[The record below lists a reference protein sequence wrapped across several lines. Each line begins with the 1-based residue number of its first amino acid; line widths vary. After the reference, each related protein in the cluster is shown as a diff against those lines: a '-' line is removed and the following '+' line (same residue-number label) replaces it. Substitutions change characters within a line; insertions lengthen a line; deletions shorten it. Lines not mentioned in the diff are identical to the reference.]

1 MRLTEGARPGAPA
14 AGVAAV
20 ASGLLLAAAFPPF
33 GLWPL
38 ALVAL
43 VPLLWVWR
51 GAGPGRATWTGF
63 VAGAMCF
70 TIVLSWTWYFGA
82 VAIVPLVAVQALY
95 WAAVGLVVG
104 ILGRTGVRS
113 PFVVAA
119 AWTLAEALR
128 GGWPLGGL
136 AWGEVGTAL
145 APFGPARAVAPWGG
159 VLVVSFVAVAIQA
172 CLADLLHPSA
182 RGERGRGAR
191 RGAAVA
197 LLAILVIAGVGVV
210 ARPRTT
216 LAGTIRVAT
225 LQANDLDRRL
235 TPDEIAEGILTRKHL
250 ALAATLRGPYDLIV
264 FPESAL
270 MSDPETDPILRAEIV
285 AVGRRHGSY
294 VLVNVIERGPGD
306 LVRNTDRLYAPDGRL
321 VGRYSK
327 RHLVPFG
334 EYVPWRDR
342 LGFIGAIDQVP
353 EDMTPGR
360 DGAVLRIGSGVRI
373 GALICFESVFGPL
386 VRDTVRDGA
395 EVLVV
400 STNNRSYRRS
410 GNSAQHVESGRMRA
424 AETGRAVVQAAI
436 SGISAV
442 IDPDGVVTERTAL
455 FERTTMSARVPVRTG
470 ETPYVRFG
478 AWILPASVAV
488 LVSAG
493 VLGLARRRLHGPGS
507 GPDEGAEHGG

>member
-1 MRLTEGARPGAPA
+1 LRLTEASPPGALT
-14 AGVAAV
+14 AGIAAV
-20 ASGLLLAAAFPPF
+20 ASGLLVAAAFPPF

-38 ALVAL
+38 AFVGL

-51 GAGPGRATWTGF
+51 GAGPGRGAWTGL
-63 VAGAMCF
+63 VAGSMCF
-70 TIVLSWTWYFGA
+70 TVLLSWTWYFGA
-82 VAIVPLVAVQALY
+82 VAIVPLVLVQALY
-95 WAAVGLVVG
+95 WAAAGLVVG
-104 ILGRTGVRS
+104 ALGRTGVRS
-113 PFVVAA
+113 PFIVAA
-119 AWTLAEALR
+119 AWTLAEAAR
-128 GGWPLGGL
+128 GAWPLGGL
-136 AWGEVGTAL
+136 AWGEIGTSL
-145 APFGPARAVAPWGG
+145 APFGPARALAPGGG
-159 VLVVSFVAVAIQA
+159 VLLVSFAVVAIQA
-172 CLADLLHPSA
+172 GLADLAHPTA
-182 RGERGRGAR
+182 RGERGSDAR
-191 RGAAVA
+191 RAAALTLLGVTVA
-197 LLAILVIAGVGVV
+197 VTVAVL
-210 ARPRTT
+210 ARPGTT
-216 LAGTIRVAT
+216 AAGSIRIAT

-235 TPDEIAEGILTRKHL
+235 TPSEIADDILTRKHL
-250 ALAATLRGPYDLIV
+250 DLAETLRGPYDLIV

-270 MSDPETDPILRAEIV
+270 MSDPETDPVLRAEIV
-285 AVGRRHGSY
+285 DVGRRHDAY
-294 VLVNVIERGPGD
+294 VLVNVIERGPRD

-360 DGAVLRIGSGVRI
+360 DGSVLRIGGGVRI

-395 EVLVV
+395 EILVV

-410 GNSAQHVESGRMRA
+410 GNSAQHVQSGQMRA

-442 IDPDGVVTERTAL
+442 IDPHGVVTERTQL

-470 ETPYVRFG
+470 ETPYVRWG
-478 AWILPASVAV
+478 AWILPVSIVI
-488 LVSAG
+488 LGSAG
-493 VLGLARRRLHGPGS
+493 ALGWRRRRLRGPAG
-507 GPDEGAEHGG
+507 GTDEGVDDGG